1 MPKTSRSVTERARLE
16 QKHAQLS
23 AKVTEL
29 DAKRALTA
37 SEEFELA
44 QLKKAKLQM
53 KDALNQLAED

>member
-16 QKHAQLS
+16 KKHAQLS
-23 AKVTEL
+23 EKVTEL
-29 DAKRALTA
+29 DSKKALTA
-37 SEEFELA
+37 SEEFELS